1 MCRIRIPGLPFTS
14 SEGRLVKRSPRS
26 SIDGFSSSH
35 RTLDSVRDEV
45 AHGIA
50 VRAIMKAKLIE
61 GVKVGVYF
69 TFSKK
74 DDDAFLRHVAEIIRA
89 RIPSRHL
96 FAIAT
101 TGAPSHTSVTYT
113 NTLVITGTD
122 DDDVQRAVLL
132 FSSKF
137 LGRVVSVTNH
147 GNLLTAS
154 VHDIGASS
162 YDSAAL
168 WDVLSKSVRAQLDP
182 LSPPPG
188 SRSIDQLVEAS
199 RARLQRVTPRQAWD
213 ILHDATYP
221 IPAFLVDIRP
231 ASQRARSGGIHG
243 SLIIER
249 NDLEW
254 RFDPRSEARLAIAD
268 RYDLRVIVYCENGY
282 ASSLAATALHDV
294 GLLNATDMVGGFE
307 AWKAEGL
314 LGQIK
319 PPSTSSESGT
329 WEGLSQPSP
338 VSD

>member
-1 MCRIRIPGLPFTS
+1 MPSSEPSTVS
-14 SEGRLVKRSPRS
+14 VASEGRLVKRSPRS

-154 VHDIGASS
+154 VHDIGAS
-162 YDSAAL
+162 
-168 WDVLSKSVRAQLDP
+168 
-182 LSPPPG
+182 
-188 SRSIDQLVEAS
+188 
-199 RARLQRVTPRQAWD
+199 
-213 ILHDATYP
+213 
-221 IPAFLVDIRP
+221 
-231 ASQRARSGGIHG
+231 
-243 SLIIER
+243 
-249 NDLEW
+249 
-254 RFDPRSEARLAIAD
+254 
-268 RYDLRVIVYCENGY
+268 
-282 ASSLAATALHDV
+282 
-294 GLLNATDMVGGFE
+294 
-307 AWKAEGL
+307 
-314 LGQIK
+314 
-319 PPSTSSESGT
+319 
-329 WEGLSQPSP
+329 
-338 VSD
+338 

>member
-1 MCRIRIPGLPFTS
+1 MPS
-14 SEGRLVKRSPRS
+14 SEPSSVGSVASGSGRRVQS
-26 SIDGFSSSH
+26 SASEGASQ
-35 RTLDSVRDEV
+35 RTLDSVRDQV

-50 VRAIMKAKLIE
+50 VRAITKATSIQGAKIS
-61 GVKVGVYF
+61 VYF

-74 DDDAFLRHVAEIIRA
+74 DDDVFLRRVAEIIRA

-96 FAIAT
+96 FAIGT
-101 TGAPSHTSVTYT
+101 TGAPSSTSSTNT
-113 NTLVITGTD
+113 NTLVITGAE

-137 LGRVVSVTNH
+137 LGRVAAVTNH
-147 GNLLTAS
+147 GNSFVAA
-154 VHDIGASS
+154 VHDVGGSS

-168 WDVLSKSVRAQLDP
+168 WDVLSKSVRPPLDP

-188 SRSIDQLVEAS
+188 SRSIDQLVTAA
-199 RARLQRVTPRQAWD
+199 RARLQRVTPLQAWE
-213 ILHDATYP
+213 ILHDPTYP

-254 RFDPRSEARLAIAD
+254 RFDPRSEARLSIAD
-268 RYDLRVIVYCENGY
+268 RYDLRIIVYCEDGH
-282 ASSLAATALHDV
+282 ASSLAAAALHDV
-294 GLLNATDMVGGFE
+294 GLLNATDMVGGFD

-314 LGQIK
+314 SGQIK
-319 PPSTSSESGT
+319 PPSTLSESGT
-329 WEGLSQPSP
+329 WEALSQPSP
-338 VSD
+338 LSD